1 MKTET
6 FIKLIES
13 RHIQVKLK
21 LRECNRIS
29 VFGDMLVKVYDGK
42 EDSIW
47 CDLEPTN
54 NINSLSYKVFCK
66 PIKDN
71 YKGREF
77 YTMDIVNLINRKLI
91 DIRVLYDEFY
101 NNKLV
106 VG

>member
-6 FIKLIES
+6 FIKLIENK
-13 RHIQVKLK
+13 HLQVKLK
-21 LRECNRIS
+21 LREYNRVL
-29 VFGDMLVKVYDGK
+29 VFGNMLVETYDGR
-42 EDSIW
+42 EDFIW
-47 CDLEPTN
+47 CDLEPIN

-66 PIKDN
+66 PAKDN

-77 YTMDIVNLINRKLI
+77 YTMDMVNLINRKLI

-101 NNKLV
+101 NDKLR